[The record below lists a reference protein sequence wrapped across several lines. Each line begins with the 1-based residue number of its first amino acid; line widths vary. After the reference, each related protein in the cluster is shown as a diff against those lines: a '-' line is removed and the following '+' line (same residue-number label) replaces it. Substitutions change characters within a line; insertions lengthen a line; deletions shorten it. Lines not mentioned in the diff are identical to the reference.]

1 MKYIDEVMGGTMID
15 YAIASIAE
23 TQIMDVFE
31 HNAKPKTQGNDDKP
45 EYEQAEESKE
55 AK

>member
-1 MKYIDEVMGGTMID
+1 MVD
-15 YAIASIAE
+15 YLIAAVAE

-31 HNAKPKTQGNDDKP
+31 HNKIAGQGKTEVDDKP
-45 EYEQAEESKE
+45 EYEQAGGEE